1 MWVVVKSNKRKF
13 MLLPLATC
21 LLSSSAHALNGHY
34 VPGVEGIAGPAVP
47 PEGVYYRGY
56 AVHYDIREINDQDG
70 SAIPGDNSG
79 TVNALANRF
88 VWITGYQLLG
98 ADYGME
104 AIVPIQDTS
113 LDFSGLGLDANDSGL
128 GDVFLGP
135 LVLGWHGDT
144 WDAVAAAGVWLD
156 TGDFDAAN
164 PASPGKGYRTTMLT
178 LGGSWHL
185 DEERRWSL
193 SALSRYE
200 IKSRQDETNIRPGDS
215 WLVEWGLSHRLS
227 SGLELG
233 LVGYDAWQLE
243 SDDASAGGNK
253 AEKHAVGAE
262 AGYFWPDRGLG
273 LRGAF
278 YHEYDAASAGVA
290 PVPEGNLLRLQLT
303 KAW

>member
-1 MWVVVKSNKRKF
+1 MIISINRGRKSF
-13 MLLPLATC
+13 LVAGVLVF
-21 LLSSSAHALNGHY
+21 SSSAHALNGHY
-34 VPGVEGIAGPAVP
+34 IPGVEGIGGATVP
-47 PEGVYYRGY
+47 PEGLYYRGY
-56 AVHYDIREINDQDG
+56 AVHYDIRSINDQDG
-70 SAIPGDNSG
+70 NAIPGDNDG

-88 VWITGYQLLG
+88 VWITGHQFLG

-104 AIVPIQDTS
+104 AIVPIQDMS
-113 LDFSGLGLDANDSGL
+113 LEFSGLGLDADDSGL

-135 LVLGWHGDT
+135 LVLGWHGDR

-156 TGDFDAAN
+156 TGDFDATS

-178 LGGSWHL
+178 LGGTWHF

-200 IKSRQDETNIRPGDS
+200 IKSHQDETNIRPGDS
-215 WLVEWGLSHRLS
+215 WLVEWVLSHRLS

-243 SDDASAGGNK
+243 SDAASAAGGK

-262 AGYFWPDRGLG
+262 AGYFWPDMGLG

-278 YHEYDAASAGVA
+278 YHEYDVASAGGA
-290 PVPEGNLLRLQLT
+290 PIPEGNLLRLQLT